1 MVATDTVHVALTAIL
16 RGNITVVQCH
26 IREGGQEDTLSCNT
40 TSPCLDTPTLPSI
53 NCDTQVHIQSDSSPR
68 STEDSLHLQLLKLD
82 R

>member
-1 MVATDTVHVALTAIL
+1 MVATGTVHVALTAIL

-26 IREGGQEDTLSCNT
+26 ITDGRQEDTLSFNT
-40 TSPCLDTPTLPSI
+40 TSPCLDTHTSYLVI
-53 NCDTQVHIQSDSSPR
+53 NTQVHIQSDSSPR